1 MRALADTRDPFAPSR
16 RLVFMSDTVRNDCL
30 DNFETNR
37 DQDLGKAIAEA
48 ATALSNK
55 MQPSR
60 PVVLKNLR
68 RNTTT
73 ITSQQNTTNSNHAGT
88 GSTTTIYPP

>member
-1 MRALADTRDPFAPSR
+1 
-16 RLVFMSDTVRNDCL
+16 MSDTVRNDCL

-55 MQPSR
+55 MQPTN
-60 PVVLKNLR
+60 PVVIKNLR
-68 RNTTT
+68 RDKSNTTAQPNVNK
-73 ITSQQNTTNSNHAGT
+73 SGLAST
-88 GSTTTIYPP
+88 GGTTTTYPS